1 MLTGQNFSIL
11 YVNISLYNIQIYKY
25 IYIYWAWMGFFRKTA
40 EKCLK
45 RAKYLKIRAKMYKI

>member
-25 IYIYWAWMGFFRKTA
+25 IYILGMDGIFQKNGRKMF
-40 EKCLK
+40 KK
-45 RAKYLKIRAKMYKI
+45 GKIFEN